1 MTWVHTRLGR
11 ARDDLPP
18 ALVLAPAVT
27 FPAPVT
33 LPVPTVPL
41 PVTPFTCEVFF
52 IKAGGFAV
60 AGLEMAADD
69 LVGGLAAGMVDIS
82 VWFS

>member
-1 MTWVHTRLGR
+1 M
-11 ARDDLPP
+11 
-18 ALVLAPAVT
+18 APAVT
-27 FPAPVT
+27 FPAPVA

-52 IKAGGFAV
+52 VKAGGFAV

-69 LVGGLAAGMVDIS
+69 LGGLGAGMVDVS